1 MFLELCDVAPQAG
14 SIDAQLFFTPTHDD
28 AGAKDPAE
36 RVDCLAERVARVG
49 LIEIRPEQRED
60 RVPPVDAARARR
72 GRGRSERAALRPALH
87 RGDVATAAQYIA
99 RSARLDI

>member
-49 LIEIRPEQRED
+49 LIEIRPEQGED
-60 RVPPVDAARARR
+60 RVPPVEAARARR
-72 GRGRSERAALRPALH
+72 GQVRQERDALGPP
-87 RGDVATAAQYIA
+87 
-99 RSARLDI
+99 